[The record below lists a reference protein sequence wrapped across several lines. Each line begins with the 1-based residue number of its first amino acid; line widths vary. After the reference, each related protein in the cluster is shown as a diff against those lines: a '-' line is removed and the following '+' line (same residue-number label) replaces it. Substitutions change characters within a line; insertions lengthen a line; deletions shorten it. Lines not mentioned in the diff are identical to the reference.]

1 MGKQNTS
8 KLFGFLAILTYIL
21 LSFGCLNVIF
31 QHVQVK
37 EVLPSFSEYLR
48 GTALQQRD
56 GKVADMQI
64 HYHVEGDI
72 NAAYSEIL
80 LGRLCGGD

>member
-1 MGKQNTS
+1 MI
-8 KLFGFLAILTYIL
+8 FFL
-21 LSFGCLNVIF
+21 
-31 QHVQVK
+31 QVK

-48 GTALQQRD
+48 STAHQTRV
-56 GKVADMQI
+56 GKTPLADMQI

-80 LGRLCGGD
+80 LSRLCSGA